1 MKNKNPLY
9 VVKGRDVHP
18 VQNLFELVI
27 KKLNLEPLVE
37 ILQRLLKF
45 MLEQVKSWQM
55 LVSVQKAIDEFIIR
69 YISAA
74 KKFGFV

>member
-1 MKNKNPLY
+1 MKNQNPLY

-18 VQNLFELVI
+18 VKNIFELVI
-27 KKLNLEPLVE
+27 KKLNLEPFIRLM
-37 ILQRLLKF
+37 QSLLKF
-45 MLEQVKSWQM
+45 LLEQVKSWPM
-55 LVSVQKAIDEFIIR
+55 LLAAQKAVDEFIIR